1 MIDWKKKGAIKVKCD
16 LKEQNQPAKV
26 KTAFAWKVIFS
37 EEFPVMIIK
46 ILKEKFLDECG
57 DWRNRERKIILNS
70 SAENFQSAICVR

>member
-1 MIDWKKKGAIKVKCD
+1 MIDWNKQGADKIKCE
-16 LKEQNQPAKV
+16 LKQLNQSAQPQIAR
-26 KTAFAWKVIFS
+26 KVIFT
-37 EEFPVMIIK
+37 EEFPVIIIK